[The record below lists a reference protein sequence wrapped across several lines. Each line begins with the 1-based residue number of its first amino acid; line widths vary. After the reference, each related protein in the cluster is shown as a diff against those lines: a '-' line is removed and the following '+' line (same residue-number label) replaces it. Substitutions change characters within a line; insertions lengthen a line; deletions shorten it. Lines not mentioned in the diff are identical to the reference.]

1 MASRP
6 RASSRELRPRRGVQ
20 RGALAAVLLLGAC
33 GSVPEGT
40 DPHLT
45 IAADR
50 YGDAFDGA
58 VEAARRLGLP
68 PAVRDRGAGL
78 IETEPKIAGSLLEP
92 WLWGEETVP
101 QAVENTLLFQRR
113 RARIEFTPLGG
124 PASRPLSES
133 GELPGPAIAGAIGA
147 APVDLE
153 RLGEPLELRVRVDV
167 ERAFVPGVKRNS
179 WSRVLTSRY
188 QDPLRPSVETWTPVG
203 RDAVAEARILQAIE
217 RSLASAESSPAAA
230 APGP

>member
-1 MASRP
+1 M
-6 RASSRELRPRRGVQ
+6 
-20 RGALAAVLLLGAC
+20 LAATLLLGAC
-33 GSVPEGT
+33 GAAPEVA

-50 YGDAFDGA
+50 YGDAFDEA

-92 WLWGEETVP
+92 WLWADETMP

-124 PASRPLSES
+124 PASPPLSEG
-133 GELPGPAIAGAIGA
+133 GELPGAAIAGAMGA

-167 ERAFVPGVKRNS
+167 ERAFVPGVKRDS

-188 QDPLRPSVETWTPVG
+188 QDPLRPQVETWTPVG
-203 RDAVAEARILQAIE
+203 RDPVAEQRILQAIE
-217 RSLASAESSPAAA
+217 RSLRE
-230 APGP
+230 